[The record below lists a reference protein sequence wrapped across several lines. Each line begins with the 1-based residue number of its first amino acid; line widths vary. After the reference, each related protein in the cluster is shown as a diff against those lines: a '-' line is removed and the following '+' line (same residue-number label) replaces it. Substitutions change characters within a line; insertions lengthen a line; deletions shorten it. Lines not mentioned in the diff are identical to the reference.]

1 MITVTSKGDFKKTRR
16 FLKNAEKENTMSILQ
31 KYAQVG
37 LEALTAATP
46 VDSGQTANSWYYKIT
61 NRGHLYYL
69 TFCNSNVEDGAKIAV
84 ILDLGHGT
92 SNGGYVQG
100 RNYIRPAILPI
111 FDDIA
116 ISAWK
121 EITDA

>member
-37 LEALTAATP
+37 LEALAAATP

-69 TFCNSNVEDGAKIAV
+69 TFCNSNVEDGTKIAV

-100 RNYIRPAILPI
+100 RNYIRPAILPV

>member
-37 LEALTAATP
+37 LEALAAATP
-46 VDSGQTANSWYYKIT
+46 VDSGQTANSWYYNIT